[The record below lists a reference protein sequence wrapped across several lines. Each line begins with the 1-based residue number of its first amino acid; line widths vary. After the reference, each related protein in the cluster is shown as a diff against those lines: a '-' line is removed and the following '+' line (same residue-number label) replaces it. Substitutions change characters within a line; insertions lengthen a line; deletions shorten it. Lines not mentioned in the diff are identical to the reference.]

1 MEAILDLSMLPLFV
15 SILVYLFGIFV
26 QNKVKSP
33 LCNPLLITIIIIIC
47 ALLLTGY
54 PNANYQASMKSI
66 SWLITPTTICMAVPL
81 YEQLQ
86 VLRKDWKAILA
97 GISAGT
103 VASLF
108 YILIMCRVLHFDAVL
123 SASLLP
129 KSITTAMGTALCAQT
144 GGNEAIT
151 TAAIVITGILG
162 NIISTPLCKLL
173 RIKHPIAQ
181 GVALGTSAHVMGTAK
196 ARELSDLT
204 GAVSSLS
211 LTFAGI
217 LTAVL
222 YPLIMLI

>member
-1 MEAILDLSMLPLFV
+1 
-15 SILVYLFGIFV
+15 
-26 QNKVKSP
+26 
-33 LCNPLLITIIIIIC
+33 
-47 ALLLTGY
+47 
-54 PNANYQASMKSI
+54 
-66 SWLITPTTICMAVPL
+66 
-81 YEQLQ
+81 
-86 VLRKDWKAILA
+86 
-97 GISAGT
+97 
-103 VASLF
+103 
-108 YILIMCRVLHFDAVL
+108 
-123 SASLLP
+123 
-129 KSITTAMGTALCAQT
+129 MGTALCAQT